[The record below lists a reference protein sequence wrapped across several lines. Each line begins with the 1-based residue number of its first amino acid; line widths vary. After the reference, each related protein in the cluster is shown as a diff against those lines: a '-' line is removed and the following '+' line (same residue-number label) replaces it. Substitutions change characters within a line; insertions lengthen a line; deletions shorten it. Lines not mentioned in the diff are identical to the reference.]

1 MATMAKFKCL
11 LVLLVAV
18 ISVCRSQVD
27 PAATSTTT
35 SSSTTD
41 MLLTT
46 SSSGLDGAILLR
58 AEGLRLGEL
67 SKQMAE
73 TNRAL
78 EELLAT
84 KLRDIHYASVIGELR
99 AEIDSLRRDMEHVK
113 EATTASTASSGRN
126 DVTAEPTATSSEN
139 EQKTLHWL
147 QSSLAEMKGEI
158 LDLNR
163 SVNVSRQL
171 QQQQETAGQ
180 LQLTRFDVTVLQA
193 QVADEAAYRQQINQ
207 SIQQVDDDVQRLDHH
222 QQLNAAQLERLEN
235 NVSYEISHLYP
246 ASHPIHPP

>member
-99 AEIDSLRRDMEHVK
+99 AEIDSLR
-113 EATTASTASSGRN
+113 
-126 DVTAEPTATSSEN
+126 
-139 EQKTLHWL
+139 
-147 QSSLAEMKGEI
+147 
-158 LDLNR
+158 
-163 SVNVSRQL
+163 
-171 QQQQETAGQ
+171 
-180 LQLTRFDVTVLQA
+180 
-193 QVADEAAYRQQINQ
+193 
-207 SIQQVDDDVQRLDHH
+207 
-222 QQLNAAQLERLEN
+222 
-235 NVSYEISHLYP
+235 
-246 ASHPIHPP
+246 